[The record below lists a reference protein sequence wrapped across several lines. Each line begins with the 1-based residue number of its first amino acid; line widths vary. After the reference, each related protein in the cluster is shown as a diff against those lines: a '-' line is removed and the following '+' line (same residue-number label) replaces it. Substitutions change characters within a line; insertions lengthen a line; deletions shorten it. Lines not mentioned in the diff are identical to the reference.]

1 MKIKNTISYLFP
13 LIFCLVTNN
22 GLIASACI
30 EKIMVPMPNA
40 CSRQVTLSELAL
52 GIFPTGTYI
61 EINDVN
67 PSNGDIVVYN
77 ASNDKYEVKSLGNT
91 SITLDGGSF

>member
-1 MKIKNTISYLFP
+1 MAILSKVTVNQNKLSAAVTVKNVSGGLQQ
-13 LIFCLVTNN
+13 TNKVN
-22 GLIASACI
+22 PVSLIASAG
-30 EKIMVPMPNA
+30 A
-40 CSRQVTLSELAL
+40 GGGATRFDQLLDVTEGA
-52 GIFPTGTYI
+52 
-61 EINDVN
+61 